1 MLTNLSDPRISLD
14 FGHDFKGY
22 LPSYF
27 NSLLKLSMIKVTIRT
42 ICHFFKELGHE
53 IEKLFTIGINFES
66 ALLVL
71 INDLSVSLIL
81 FEEEFRDVAI
91 IRNFENER
99 NFDILVIVQFFLLVQ
114 SYLEDL
120 FALKNI
126 LFSSIK
132 LQIRLFK
139 FLSEIFVSLFFLF
152 FSLLFSLLVVFF
164 LITLIRFSQFVLQLF
179 VLLFFMNELLS
190 FFF

>member
-1 MLTNLSDPRISLD
+1 
-14 FGHDFKGY
+14 
-22 LPSYF
+22 
-27 NSLLKLSMIKVTIRT
+27 MIKVTIRT

-53 IEKLFTIGINFES
+53 IEKLFTIGINFEI
-66 ALLVL
+66 ALLVR

-91 IRNFENER
+91 IRNIENER
-99 NFDILVIVQFFLLVQ
+99 NFDILVIVQLFLLVQ

-126 LFSSIK
+126 LFSSFK

-152 FSLLFSLLVVFF
+152 
-164 LITLIRFSQFVLQLF
+164 
-179 VLLFFMNELLS
+179 
-190 FFF
+190 